1 MGRAGGLVPRGGRRS
16 GELCP
21 PQPGRAA
28 ERGQLERGGGAALRP
43 RAHQPRPRRGR
54 VAPARLGRRSGA
66 RRGATRAGHGGPRLH
81 CPLGDGWI
89 GAGAALHGGRRGPPR
104 AGERRLLLRRPG
116 ASAGGGAALRSGRAR
131 EAPRRLAVRA
141 PPGGRSPE
149 EPLGSAALPGRRGA
163 RQAAR
168 RAPAL
173 HGAGARR
180 GVRGVRGARLGAE
193 APRIVAR
200 RRGGARTGGVRRGRR
215 EAAAPA
221 EAPLGR
227 GVERDLHL
235 PGAGARRG
243 LLSSWLQDPVAG
255 AGGGTAFRDR
265 RAPRRGGP
273 LRDQHLGA
281 LPRRGG
287 AVAYR
292 EPPDRA
298 GGVRGESWGES
309 GTSPRGVGAFRG
321 TFGPPGA
328 HAGARARRVPSH
340 PPVSVHEEHTMAA
353 KKASSA
359 TARAATP
366 RATSTTKP
374 ASGRRASARPAGN
387 AVESARGKSKA
398 SSAARAA
405 RSSAPSKQASIKA
418 SATTGAAKKAAKTT
432 TKKALAK

>member
-1 MGRAGGLVPRGGRRS
+1 
-16 GELCP
+16 
-21 PQPGRAA
+21 
-28 ERGQLERGGGAALRP
+28 
-43 RAHQPRPRRGR
+43 
-54 VAPARLGRRSGA
+54 
-66 RRGATRAGHGGPRLH
+66 
-81 CPLGDGWI
+81 
-89 GAGAALHGGRRGPPR
+89 
-104 AGERRLLLRRPG
+104 
-116 ASAGGGAALRSGRAR
+116 
-131 EAPRRLAVRA
+131 
-141 PPGGRSPE
+141 
-149 EPLGSAALPGRRGA
+149 
-163 RQAAR
+163 
-168 RAPAL
+168 
-173 HGAGARR
+173 
-180 GVRGVRGARLGAE
+180 
-193 APRIVAR
+193 
-200 RRGGARTGGVRRGRR
+200 
-215 EAAAPA
+215 APA

-298 GGVRGESWGES
+298 GGGRGESWGES

-387 AVESARGKSKA
+387 AAESARGKSKA

-418 SATTGAAKKAAKTT
+418 SATTGAAKKTATKTTAKKVTVTSAARTKPAAAK
-432 TKKALAK
+432 KAPTRSAPSDAAVSELQEGQRAPSFALQDQQGAWVRSEELAGAPYVLYFYPKDNTPGCTREACDFRDAFGAFKRSKIRVFGVSPDSAKSHAGFAAKYELPFPLLVDADKELASAYG